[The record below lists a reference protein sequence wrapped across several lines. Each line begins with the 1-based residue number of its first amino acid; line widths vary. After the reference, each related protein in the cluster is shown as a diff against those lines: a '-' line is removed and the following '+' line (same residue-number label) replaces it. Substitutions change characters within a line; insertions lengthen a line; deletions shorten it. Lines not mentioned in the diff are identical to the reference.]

1 MHSFGTKTSECRCGS
16 EDSIKHLVGCLLV
29 HIHWLILNRCCC
41 LVNRWDCVKQYAF
54 SREVLET
61 SLHPVSAAAML
72 RASAT
77 TSTSARYA
85 RSARPSIACRA
96 LPQAR
101 LANTTPPCSDQ
112 QQQQYAPASW
122 TRRMLSAAAAAT
134 CAAMLAMPQPA
145 LALPP
150 GKADVTPQQLVEIIK
165 GAHQSRFRAAG
176 YGSEHATSCRSGL
189 L

>member
-1 MHSFGTKTSECRCGS
+1 MHIISGY
-16 EDSIKHLVGCLLV
+16 SIKHLVGCLLV
-29 HIHWLILNRCCC
+29 HRHWLILKRCCC
-41 LVNRWDCVKQYAF
+41 LVNRRDFVKQSYAF

-85 RSARPSIACRA
+85 CSARPSIACRA

-134 CAAMLAMPQPA
+134 CAAMLAMPQPV

-165 GAHQSRFRAAG
+165 GA